1 MGYDDTTGVILYFNP
16 DQPFL
21 STDTIMIGLMKIILV
36 YPYKTKRTIGYLL
49 LQQNPEIILHGFYL
63 LDLIS
68 FELYITSTT
77 FCDTTILTYE
87 IELTPAVKKICFNLL
102 NYGYFTIPYVVDTIS
117 NSPAGH
123 QLPKHSKKNVCII
136 AINGKETI
144 TYQGELEKL

>member
-36 YPYKTKRTIGYLL
+36 YPYKTKHTIGYLL

-68 FELYITSTT
+68 FELYITSTH
-77 FCDTTILTYE
+77 FVIQQFSHMKL
-87 IELTPAVKKICFNLL
+87 ICLL
-102 NYGYFTIPYVVDTIS
+102 
-117 NSPAGH
+117 
-123 QLPKHSKKNVCII
+123 L
-136 AINGKETI
+136 
-144 TYQGELEKL
+144 